1 LPFFISYR
9 LFFAFVMLIFC
20 SYNIH
25 AQKIVP
31 KNEINAMTDD
41 TSEIVRQT
49 NIENPLSDSIS
60 NDSTIV
66 KDSLNITTVKKI
78 EVDEDGLDDI
88 VNYKAEDSI
97 VYDIPNKTV
106 FLYGRATIK
115 YQEMDM
121 AAGFIKYN
129 WDSSEVYAH
138 EMFDDSL
145 GYVKHVEFKD
155 GSGEYIAREARF
167 NFKTKKGKSFGLV
180 MKEGEGFLHGE
191 QVKVVN
197 DSTLYIKNAR
207 YTTCDLDDPHF
218 YVEISKAK
226 VLKDKMIVGKP
237 ADVVIAGVRTP
248 LFLPFAMLPS
258 MKSKGTGLLQPS
270 YGQSGDLGF
279 FLNNIGYYWHIN
291 DKVDLTTT
299 ADVYTLGSWALHMTL
314 AYKKLYK
321 YTGSFN
327 FNINQ
332 QRGGDSQF
340 ERFNPNRKKSPINFG
355 VIWQMNIDP
364 KKMYNSSFNINLNI
378 ASSKTYQYLNSR
390 DPQSVL
396 AAQFSSSISYSKFWP
411 NKPFRLAISSNLSQ
425 NTQTKQI
432 SLRLPQFTFNV
443 TRVNPFQSK
452 ISATKRKWYEN
463 IGFSYDMNVTNEINA
478 YDSTFF
484 KISTLKNMR
493 NGITHNLPIS
503 GNFTLFKYFN
513 FNAGFNYRDNW
524 YFNYVDKK
532 YYTFYEKLNENTG
545 KIDTFYNQAISET
558 KYGFKSYR
566 DFDLN
571 FSLNTN
577 LYGMVPFKNGK
588 LKAIRHVFRPS
599 LNFSYN
605 PDFTKDLWKYNK
617 TVQSDSLG
625 NIETYS
631 VFQNNGITPRGKQG
645 NIGLSFSNSLEIKVY
660 SKKDSVNHTKKIT
673 LLDNL
678 SFGMN
683 YNILTKRLSPFNLN
697 ASTHIT
703 DKLNLSMSMSMDP
716 YSVDSL
722 GRQTND
728 FYWKERRRLFRL
740 TNLSVSLNGSI
751 RSKKGEQET
760 QDFNQ
765 SLLQNQGVNNQFFQN
780 SVYQRDY
787 YNFSIPWSFNYQY
800 SLSLSKYKYNRKDT
814 TAITQTLAFGIDV
827 NITKKWKV
835 NVSTGFDFSKG
846 FKITRT
852 DIAIVRDLHCW
863 QMELKWTPLGFQQG
877 FYISVYVTAQQFS
890 WLKLQKQKAFFDS
903 GLFGSGGVNSGGL
916 GSIGSGL

>member
-1 LPFFISYR
+1 
-9 LFFAFVMLIFC
+9 MLIFC
-20 SYNIH
+20 SNNIH

-31 KNEINAMTDD
+31 KKKIKIMTDD
-41 TSEIVRQT
+41 IPETVNRT
-49 NIENPLSDSIS
+49 NIEKPLPDSIY
-60 NDSTIV
+60 NNSTIV
-66 KDSLNITTVKKI
+66 KDSLNNTIVRKI
-78 EVDEDGLDDI
+78 KIDEEGLEDI
-88 VNYKAEDSI
+88 VNYKAQDSI
-97 VYDIPNKTV
+97 IYDIPNKTV

-129 WDSSEVYAH
+129 WDSSEVYAR
-138 EMFDDSL
+138 ETFDDSL
-145 GYVKHVEFKD
+145 GYIKHVEFKD
-155 GSGEYIAREARF
+155 GTGEYIAKEAHF
-167 NFKTKKGKSFGLV
+167 NFKTKKGKSMGLV
-180 MKEGEGFLHGE
+180 MKEGEGYLHGE
-191 QVKVVN
+191 QVKAIN

-207 YTTCDLDDPHF
+207 YTTCDLDEPHF

-226 VLKDKMIVGKP
+226 VIKDKLIVGKP
-237 ADVVIAGVRTP
+237 ADIVIAGVRTP
-248 LFLPFAMLPS
+248 LFLPFAILPNI
-258 MKSKGTGLLQPS
+258 KSKGTGLLMPT

-299 ADVYTLGSWALHMTL
+299 ADVYTLGSWALHMNL
-314 AYKKLYK
+314 SYKKLYK
-321 YTGSFN
+321 YTGSFS

-332 QRGGDSQF
+332 QRGGDSKY
-340 ERFNPNRKKSPINFG
+340 ERFNPNKLKSPINFG
-355 VIWQMNIDP
+355 IQWQMNIDP

-411 NKPFRLAISSNLSQ
+411 NKPYRLAISTNLSQ

-432 SLRLPQFTFNV
+432 ALTLPQFTFNI
-443 TRVNPFQSK
+443 TRINPFQRK
-452 ISATKRKWYEN
+452 VAVTKRKWYEN
-463 IGFSYDMNVTNEINA
+463 IGFSYDMNVSNQINA

-484 KISTLKNMR
+484 KITTLKNMR

-503 GNFTLFKYFN
+503 GNFNLFKYLN
-513 FNAGFNYRDNW
+513 LNTGFNYRDNW
-524 YFNYVDKK
+524 YFNYVNKN
-532 YYTFYEKLNENTG
+532 YYSFYEKRNENTG
-545 KIDTFYNQAISET
+545 KVDTFYNQAISET

-577 LYGMVPFKNGK
+577 LFGLFAFKQGK
-588 LKAIRHVFRPS
+588 LKAIRHVFRPA

-605 PDFTKDLWKYNK
+605 PDFTKDLWKYNR
-617 TVQSDSLG
+617 TVQKDSIG

-631 VFQNNGITPRGKQG
+631 IFQNNGITPRGKQG
-645 NIGLSFSNSLEIKVY
+645 NIGLSFNNALEIKVY
-660 SKKDSVNHTKKIT
+660 SKKDSVTHTRKIT

-683 YNILTKRLSPFNLN
+683 YNILTKRLSAFNLN

-703 DKLNLSMSMSMDP
+703 DKLNVSMSLSMDP
-716 YSVDSL
+716 YSLDST
-722 GRQTND
+722 GRPTND

-740 TNLSVSLNGSI
+740 TNLSISLNGSI
-751 RSKKGEQET
+751 RSKKGLQET
-760 QDFNQ
+760 NDFNQ
-765 SLLQNQGVNNQFFQN
+765 SLLNNQGVNNQFFQN
-780 SVYQRDY
+780 NVYQRDY
-787 YNFSIPWSFNYQY
+787 YNFSIPWSVNYQY
-800 SLSLSKYKYNRKDT
+800 SLSLTKFKFNKKDT
-814 TAITQTLAFGIDV
+814 TAITQTLALGLDV

-835 NVSTGFDFSKG
+835 NVTTGFDFSKG
-846 FKITRT
+846 FKVTRT

-863 QMELKWTPLGFQQG
+863 QMELKWTPLGAQQG

-903 GLFGSGGVNSGGL
+903 GLFGSNGFNNNAF
-916 GSIGSGL
+916 GSGLGGSGL